1 MTTFILDFETTGL
14 NPYHQDIIDIGCKV
28 LNENISFNSL
38 VKPKSKRLLDEYIS
52 NLTGI
57 SNKMIV
63 KEGIEYI
70 TAYQNFINFIIEHSK
85 LNEPTYIVSHNGDS
99 FDFIFF
105 RKIIHELVT
114 KKYIGSNIIDSLQ
127 FKYIDTIPFA
137 KRLLE
142 NRYKFSLNSLCK
154 TYNIEQPDAHRAY
167 PDVISLECLYNTLC
181 IIYGKQ
187 VNNSITPELV
197 YKYIHLLDYS

>member
-85 LNEPTYIVSHNGDS
+85 LNEPTY
-99 FDFIFF
+99 
-105 RKIIHELVT
+105 IHELVT